1 MKPRR
6 VTSKDIKTGNII
18 QYAAIQ
24 SDNAIQPIKDRY
36 FLVTSKDNGK
46 LKLLPITHSY
56 KKTDPF
62 KAFNVK
68 FSDKMQKYLDKLTHN
83 KQTSYFM
90 TAQELYVPTNEIDSA
105 NVKLTGDISRWANHE
120 LQDIQDKVREKQT
133 DISKRNIAY
142 EQAKE
147 KIPYLQDS
155 KIKYE
160 CDHLNWIPTDIFK
173 KMAICV
179 DAFKEPTYPENL
191 HPSHEENA
199 PDP

>member
-1 MKPRR
+1 
-6 VTSKDIKTGNII
+6 
-18 QYAAIQ
+18 
-24 SDNAIQPIKDRY
+24 
-36 FLVTSKDNGK
+36 
-46 LKLLPITHSY
+46 
-56 KKTDPF
+56 
-62 KAFNVK
+62 
-68 FSDKMQKYLDKLTHN
+68 
-83 KQTSYFM
+83 M

-160 CDHLNWIPTDIFK
+160 CGHLN
-173 KMAICV
+173 
-179 DAFKEPTYPENL
+179 
-191 HPSHEENA
+191 
-199 PDP
+199 